1 MTWEWHEN
9 GNAKA
14 NGNGNE
20 NGNGMEETNI
30 NANTNVNRDALKS
43 NGKWNW
49 SFLPRCCS
57 PSSPTSP
64 AFSTSPASSSSP
76 ASPSSCCL
84 LCLLRWQRQHKCATS
99 SNALSLLGAKLLY
112 GGPTHLFLLSMKH
125 CTVCTLVAASM
136 IPQFRTAQPGLAL
149 PPEKLLQLKFRFVSH
164 KVFVY
169 R

>member
-1 MTWEWHEN
+1 MRQENNLRLGMTWEWHEN
-9 GNAKA
+9 GNAKASA

-20 NGNGMEETNI
+20 NGNGMEETNT

-112 GGPTHLFLLSMKH
+112 GGARPTCSCCQWNTVQCVHLWQPPWYRN
-125 CTVCTLVAASM
+125 AAPPS
-136 IPQFRTAQPGLAL
+136 PAL
-149 PPEKLLQLKFRFVSH
+149 PCPLKNCCN
-164 KVFVY
+164 
-169 R
+169 